1 MKAAKGRKFSPITRP
16 LILRY
21 GFSDLLKNIVFP
33 NDNLVVG
40 HQNLI
45 LDLDAGQVSRYSS
58 ETRA

>member
-45 LDLDAGQVSRYSS
+45 PDLDAGR
-58 ETRA
+58 